1 MCLWRSEEM
10 EARIAAAAEENDV
23 YDRLA
28 KSIAP
33 EVRRTSSQLSQPY
46 KSYSVWPNM
55 GIIVHPH
62 THISAIS
69 PPPHPLVSFC
79 LCSSYLRPNRFMG
92 TWT

>member
-1 MCLWRSEEM
+1 MCLWRSDEM

-33 EVRRTSSQLSQPY
+33 EVRHTSQLSYPY
-46 KSYSVWPNM
+46 KSHSVFGQTYP
-55 GIIVHPH
+55 V
-62 THISAIS
+62 ISAMNPS
-69 PPPHPLVSFC
+69 PPPFVPPLTVLPLSV
-79 LCSSYLRPNRFMG
+79 PTNRFMG